1 MTARYALGAA
11 VWTRDVARAHRVARD
26 VNAGVTLQRT
36 GMQCD
41 AMSCHAPHVARD
53 VNAGVML
60 QRTGMQCDAMSCHAP
75 RVARDVNAGVTRI
88 NARARHHHRNDGS
101 LRAWNGL

>member
-41 AMSCHAPHVARD
+41 AMSCHAP
-53 VNAGVML
+53 
-60 QRTGMQCDAMSCHAP
+60 
-75 RVARDVNAGVTRI
+75 RVARDANAGVARI
-88 NARARHHHRNDGS
+88 NARAATTITATTVPCEYGTVC
-101 LRAWNGL
+101 NGM